1 MLRNMYWKI
10 VTEVTENKTIAQF
23 QVGYMYFT
31 NMKLH
36 NIFSEQAGK
45 STGTAFSGETWRGI
59 KTC

>member
-1 MLRNMYWKI
+1 M
-10 VTEVTENKTIAQF
+10 TEVTENKTIAQF